1 MKNFI
6 QLQPRSWQMLY
17 EQYNSLKRDGNSS
30 DTIRE
35 ALTSTLSQTFR
46 METAAEIADKVLVS
60 FEDTTLAL
68 KFYDKSDNP
77 DSEAEYVKPEAQ
89 LTIKDIELLREKLAS
104 EDSKDAARLLVS
116 FLVYARANPHPSNW
130 IKYDSK
136 VIMFLSSLQKKRV
149 ADQTSLT
156 NKLHCFYGL
165 NLRVV
170 GSKNPIP
177 CFNIAWHDSQP
188 PVNSPDNPLVDIGPL
203 EPSTISNFVET
214 TLGITGQTPSKRGS

>member
-6 QLQPRSWQMLY
+6 QLQPQSWQKLY
-17 EQYNSLKRDGNSS
+17 EQYNSLKSEGNSS
-30 DTIRE
+30 DAIRE

-46 METAAEIADKVLVS
+46 METAAEIADKVLTS
-60 FEDTTLAL
+60 FEDSNLPL
-68 KFYDKSDNP
+68 KFYDKSANP
-77 DSEAEYVKPEAQ
+77 DSGETYVKPEAQ
-89 LTIKDIELLREKLAS
+89 LTVKDIELLQEKLSS
-104 EDSKDAARLLVS
+104 EDSRDAARLLVS

-136 VIMFLSSLQKKRV
+136 VVMFLSSLQKKRV

-156 NKLHCFYGL
+156 NKLHRLYGL

-177 CFNIAWHDSQP
+177 CFNIAWRDSQP
-188 PVNSPDNPLVDIGPL
+188 PANSPDNPLVDIGPM
-203 EPSTISNFVET
+203 EPSTISNFVER
-214 TLGITGQTPSKRGS
+214 TLNISPQVKKGS